1 MRIAAFAFAVLLGAS
16 AHAATDTPATVTV
29 FRDVTVVPMDSERTL
44 PGQSVLVAEGR
55 IAAIGPADSLP
66 IPDGARI
73 IDGRGHWLMPGLAE
87 MHAHLPP
94 VAQAE
99 ALERVLDLFL
109 ANGVTTA
116 RGVLGEPGHLALRAA
131 IDAGERD
138 GPRIV
143 TSGPSL
149 NGSSVRDAAHAVEL
163 VEAQKAAGY
172 DLVKLHPGL
181 DRDTFDALMGAAK
194 RVGLRVAGH
203 VPVDV
208 GIEHALAQRMDCI
221 EHMDDYV
228 RALAPDG
235 SDERSGNPGFFGL
248 NAALVADRG
257 RIPALVAAT
266 RAAGAA
272 ISPTET
278 LMVNLLDAG
287 STDVLLAR
295 PEYAYVAAATR
306 EQWRSSRDGM
316 QASPAFDR
324 AAAARFLALRR
335 ELLKALHDA
344 GVPIVLGSDA
354 PQVFNV
360 PGFSA
365 HRELALMVAAGLTP
379 YQALRT
385 GTVEATRHVG
395 HEARRGT
402 IAEGMQAD
410 LVLLSADPLA
420 DVGNAQ
426 RIVGVMRD
434 GRWHDRAD
442 LDARLARVREA
453 VSE

>member
-1 MRIAAFAFAVLLGAS
+1 
-16 AHAATDTPATVTV
+16 
-29 FRDVTVVPMDSERTL
+29 
-44 PGQSVLVAEGR
+44 
-55 IAAIGPADSLP
+55 
-66 IPDGARI
+66 
-73 IDGRGHWLMPGLAE
+73 
-87 MHAHLPP
+87 
-94 VAQAE
+94 
-99 ALERVLDLFL
+99 
-109 ANGVTTA
+109 
-116 RGVLGEPGHLALRAA
+116 
-131 IDAGERD
+131 
-138 GPRIV
+138 
-143 TSGPSL
+143 
-149 NGSSVRDAAHAVEL
+149 L

-360 PGFSA
+360 PGFSL
-365 HRELALMVAAGLTP
+365 HHELALIVEAGLSP
-379 YQALRT
+379 YEALRT
-385 GTVEATRHVG
+385 GTVHAAEFFDAAERFG
-395 HEARRGT
+395 R
-402 IAEGMQAD
+402 IAPGLDAD
-410 LVLLSADPLA
+410 LVLVNGNPLE
-420 DVGNAQ
+420 DVGAM
-426 RIVGVMRD
+426 REPHGVMVR
-434 GRWHDRAD
+434 GRWIDRQQIAE
-442 LDARLARVREA
+442 RLAEIADRHR
-453 VSE
+453 